1 MLAPSRD
8 LIVGIRAALLLDR
21 LYDDERFQPMFEA
34 DERRHV
40 FADIQLRDDPSE
52 SPVAVGSADN
62 GRECG

>member
-21 LYDDERFQPMFEA
+21 LYDDERLQPMFEA
-34 DERRHV
+34 DERRNV
-40 FADIQLRDDPSE
+40 FADIQVRDDPSG

>member
-21 LYDDERFQPMFEA
+21 LHDDERFRPMIEA
-34 DERRHV
+34 DERRNV
-40 FADIQLRDDPSE
+40 FADIQLRDDPFE
-52 SPVAVGSADN
+52 SPVAVGSAVN

>member
-8 LIVGIRAALLLDR
+8 LIIGIRAALLLDR
-21 LYDDERFQPMFEA
+21 LHDDERFRPMIEA
-34 DERRHV
+34 DERRNV

-52 SPVAVGSADN
+52 SPVAVGSAVN